1 MIFEAIHAGI
11 PILMT
16 DTELNR
22 ESSALIYLQGVS
34 ETDKVDGVTQ
44 TYTEQIKE
52 CHTLLNDD
60 RSRKEL
66 IRRQSELLKKL
77 AGQHVLF
84 AKDYLQYF
92 LSSKFTIK

>member
-1 MIFEAIHAGI
+1 MLDSSRGSRNTIFEAIHAGI

-44 TYTEQIKE
+44 TYTEQ
-52 CHTLLNDD
+52 
-60 RSRKEL
+60 
-66 IRRQSELLKKL
+66 KKMP
-77 AGQHVLF
+77 H
-84 AKDYLQYF
+84 
-92 LSSKFTIK
+92 FTE